1 MFLGHFAVGFAAKRL
16 APTVSLGALF
26 LACQLADLVWPV
38 FVLLGLERDEVEPG
52 ATAVTPLRFVS
63 YPFSHS
69 LAALALWAVLLASVY
84 GLVRRSRLAVLGVI
98 AATVL
103 SHWALDAIS
112 HARDMPI
119 TVGGR
124 ERVGLGLWHSVPAT
138 VLVEGLLFAAGLA
151 VYLRTTRAVDR
162 TGSVALWALAGLLA
176 LVYAANL
183 LGPPPPDARAVAWA
197 GNAMWLFVL
206 WGFWIDRHRAARLP
220 APAPAEAVA
229 A

>member
-1 MFLGHFAVGFAAKRL
+1 MFLGHFAVGLASKRL

-38 FVLLGLERDEVEPG
+38 FVLLGLERVEIAPG
-52 ATAVTPLRFVS
+52 ATAVTPMRFVS

-84 GLVRRSRLAVLGVI
+84 GLARRSRLATLGVI

-103 SHWALDAIS
+103 SHWVLDAIS
-112 HARDMPI
+112 HAPDMPV

-124 ERVGLGLWHSVPAT
+124 ARVGLGLWNSVPAT
-138 VLVEGLLFAAGLA
+138 VVVEALLFAAGLA
-151 VYLRTTRAVDR
+151 VYLGATRALDR
-162 TGSVALWALAGLLA
+162 TGSVALWALAGFLA
-176 LVYAANL
+176 LVYVANL
-183 LGPPPPDARAVAWA
+183 LGPPPPDARTVAWA
-197 GNAMWLFVL
+197 GNAMWLFML
-206 WGFWIDRHRAARLP
+206 WGFWIDRHRAARQP
-220 APAPAEAVA
+220 APEPAQAVA